1 MRAMCALHHP
11 HTIAKTK
18 LTEIMAHYFIT
29 GASSGIGAA
38 LVSRLLD
45 DGHKVSAVARRAT
58 KLESLGATAGERFL
72 ALPADV
78 CDVDALSAAID
89 RANRAMGQ
97 IDVAILNAGIYTPQN
112 ALDIDPEIY
121 RRHMDVNYMGAVN
134 ALPRL
139 VDGMARAGRG
149 QIAIVSS
156 VAGWRGLPKAAA
168 YGPTKAA
175 LISLAESIHFDLA
188 PKGIDVRVIC
198 PGFVET
204 EATAVNDY
212 EMPGIISAARA
223 ASEIVSGLKTDDFVI
238 QFPRSFTR
246 KMGLLRWLPDRA
258 FFRLV
263 GSRTGHGVQR
273 GGS

>member
-1 MRAMCALHHP
+1 
-11 HTIAKTK
+11 
-18 LTEIMAHYFIT
+18 MAHYFIT

-38 LVSRLLD
+38 LVNRLLD
-45 DGHKVSAVARRAT
+45 NGHKVSAVARRAT
-58 KLESLGATAGERFL
+58 KLERLGDKAGKRFL

-78 CDVDALSAAID
+78 CDAELLSAAID
-89 RANRAMGQ
+89 HANSAMGQ

-112 ALDIDPEIY
+112 ALNIDPEVY
-121 RRHMDVNYMGAVN
+121 RRHMDVNYMGVVN

-139 VDGMARAGRG
+139 IDGMANAGRG
-149 QIAIVSS
+149 QIVMVSS

-188 PKGIDVRVIC
+188 PKGIDVRVVC
-198 PGFVET
+198 PGFVKT
-204 EATAVNDY
+204 EATAMNDY
-212 EMPGIISAARA
+212 EMPAIIGAARA
-223 ASEIVSGLKTDDFVI
+223 ADEIINGLKTDDFVI

-246 KMGLLRWLPDRA
+246 KMGLLRWLPDRV

-273 GGS
+273 EGS

>member
-1 MRAMCALHHP
+1 MPHILAGDALLHHP

-78 CDVDALSAAID
+78 CDADALSAAID
-89 RANRAMGQ
+89 RANSAMGQ

-112 ALDIDPEIY
+112 ALDIAPESY
-121 RRHMDVNYMGAVN
+121 RRHMDVNYMVVN

-149 QIAIVSS
+149 QIA
-156 VAGWRGLPKAAA
+156 ARCHRLPDGAGLPKAAA

-175 LISLAESIHFDLA
+175 LISLAESIHFGLA

-198 PGFVET
+198 PGFVG
-204 EATAVNDY
+204 N
-212 EMPGIISAARA
+212 
-223 ASEIVSGLKTDDFVI
+223 
-238 QFPRSFTR
+238 RSHCG
-246 KMGLLRWLPDRA
+246 K
-258 FFRLV
+258 
-263 GSRTGHGVQR
+263 
-273 GGS
+273 